1 MTRRSEAGRAGSA
14 GTAGSRWLFAVLVLL
29 PATAASVVADV
40 KDVPDDQ
47 TGADTL
53 QQAARLSERGLQYLA
68 AHQDEDRSFS
78 VESGEDATRAPLAV
92 TALSA
97 LAFMAGG
104 STMGRGPYR
113 DQVRSAVEYL
123 LEHQV
128 DKPPEGES
136 GGSGEMEYGYFLVE
150 SDSTSKMHG
159 HGFATLAVS
168 QAYGTLGIDASY
180 GESAGPKAR
189 EDQRRM
195 RTALARAVRLI
206 ERSQSEQGGWMYQP
220 YENDHEGSMTV
231 LMIQSLR
238 AARNVGIDVD
248 KGVIDRAVRYID
260 KSQRKEDGAFR
271 YHLNNPRVSFALT
284 AAAVA
289 TLNAAGTYDSE
300 VIDRGIEYMRR
311 HDPVLNPD
319 QWAADQNFPY
329 YGRLYAA
336 QAYYVYHDQRL
347 WQEWHRRIVR
357 DLGNRQNEK
366 TGCFERGQ
374 YGRVYATAMSCLVL
388 QLPFQYLPIFQK

>member
-1 MTRRSEAGRAGSA
+1 MTRRSSDARR
-14 GTAGSRWLFAVLVLL
+14 TAVWSCWLAALVLL
-29 PATAASVVADV
+29 PGAEMLGSVAEEPAEVQSG
-40 KDVPDDQ
+40 PES
-47 TGADTL
+47 GETL
-53 QQAARLSERGLQYLA
+53 LRSMRIVNGGLEYLA
-68 AHQDEDRSFS
+68 KNQNEDRSFS

-92 TALSA
+92 TALAA

-113 DQVRSAVEYL
+113 KQVRDAIEFL
-123 LEHQV
+123 LDHQV

-136 GGSGEMEYGYFLVE
+136 GTADGPLKYGYFLVE

-168 QAYGTLGIDASY
+168 QAYGMLGIDASY

-195 RTALARAVRLI
+195 RVALAGAVRLI

-231 LMIQSLR
+231 LMIQALR
-238 AARNVGIDVD
+238 AARNVGIEVD
-248 KGVIDRAVRYID
+248 KGVIDRAVKYID
-260 KSQRKEDGAFR
+260 KSQRREDGAFR
-271 YHLNNPRVSFALT
+271 YHLNSPRVSFALT

-289 TLNAAGTYDSE
+289 TLNAAGTYDSV

-311 HDPVLNPD
+311 HDPLLNPD

-329 YGRLYAA
+329 YARLYAA
-336 QAYYVYHDQRL
+336 QAYYVYRDQRL

-357 DLGNRQNEK
+357 DLENRQSVISGHLE
-366 TGCFERGQ
+366 GGQ
-374 YGRVYATAMSCLVL
+374 YGRVYATAVSCLVL
-388 QLPFQYLPIFQK
+388 QIPYQYLPIFQK

>member
-1 MTRRSEAGRAGSA
+1 MTRRSERGAFGL
-14 GTAGSRWLFAVLVLL
+14 RWSIAVLVFL
-29 PATAASVVADV
+29 PVSAPADV
-40 KDVPDDQ
+40 KDETFDRTEMEIEQ
-47 TGADTL
+47 R
-53 QQAARLSERGLQYLA
+53 AARMAARGLEYLA
-68 AHQDEDRSFS
+68 AQQNEDRSFS
-78 VESGEDATRAPLAV
+78 VASGEDATRAPLAV
-92 TALSA
+92 TALAA

-104 STMGRGPYR
+104 STMGRGPYS

-128 DKPPEGES
+128 DRPPEGE
-136 GGSGEMEYGYFLVE
+136 GGALGEMEYGYFLVE

-168 QAYGTLGIDASY
+168 QAYGTLGIDSSY

-195 RTALARAVRLI
+195 RKALAAAVRLI
-206 ERSQSEQGGWMYQP
+206 ERSQSEQGGWNYQP

-231 LMIQSLR
+231 LMIQALR

-271 YHLNNPRVSFALT
+271 YHLNHPRVSFALT

-300 VIDRGIEYMRR
+300 VIDKGMEYMRR

-319 QWAADQNFPY
+319 QWAADQNFPF

-336 QAYYVYHDQRL
+336 QAYYVYHDQRI
-347 WQEWHRRIVR
+347 WREWHQRAVQN
-357 DLGNRQNEK
+357 LGNWQNER
-366 TGCFERGQ
+366 TGSFQKGQ
-374 YGRVYATAMSCLVL
+374 YGQVYATAMSCLVL
-388 QLPFQYLPIFQK
+388 QLPVQYLPIFQK